1 MIVKRLFINER
12 VREIANNRTPV
23 KIFDTAKI
31 ILHIMPESSINSDH
45 KYDLEIVTRNPARL
59 EPIKSI
65 GVESSHTY
73 DGFVTYTSDLTGLA
87 RTYVHLYKNGRIE
100 AVECSLLKPIVDRK
114 EIPSIDFEKEIIE
127 AIPKFVQ
134 VLQLLNIK
142 PPFFMFLSLSGV
154 KDYTMKLNKE
164 ILGATPT
171 PIEEDEIKT
180 EEIYV
185 KEYWWFDDAPRLFKT
200 AFDEIWNACGLFKSF
215 NFDED
220 GNWGN
225 GLNMK

>member
-31 ILHIMPESSINSDH
+31 ILHIIPDSSINSDVKH
-45 KYDLEIVTRNPARL
+45 DIEVVTRNPERL
-59 EPIKSI
+59 KPIKSI

-73 DGFVTYTSDLTGLA
+73 DGFATYTTDLTGA
-87 RTYVHLYKNGRIE
+87 VRTYVHLYKNGRIE

-114 EIPSIDFEKEIIE
+114 EIPSVDFEKALIE
-127 AIPKFVQ
+127 VIPTYVDIFH
-134 VLQLLNIK
+134 LLKIR
-142 PPFFMFLSLSGV
+142 PPFFMFISLAGI
-154 KDYTMKLNKE
+154 KGYTMKLNKE
-164 ILGATPT
+164 ILGATPI

-185 KEYWWFDDAPRLFKT
+185 KEYWWFDDVPRLLRP

>member
-1 MIVKRLFINER
+1 MKRLFINER

-23 KIFDTAKI
+23 KISDTAKI

-45 KYDLEIVTRNPARL
+45 KYDIEIVTRNPARL

-114 EIPSIDFEKEIIE
+114 EIPSVEFEKEIIA
-127 AIPKFVQ
+127 AIPKYVE

-142 PPFFMFLSLSGV
+142 PPFFMFLSLAGV
-154 KDYTMKLNKE
+154 KDYTMKLNNE
-164 ILGATPT
+164 ILGATPL

-185 KEYWWFDDAPRLFKT
+185 KEYWWFDDVPRLFKT

>member
-23 KIFDTAKI
+23 KISDTAKI

-45 KYDLEIVTRNPARL
+45 KYDIEIVTRNPARL

-114 EIPSIDFEKEIIE
+114 EIPSVEFEKEIIA
-127 AIPKFVQ
+127 AIPKYVE

-142 PPFFMFLSLSGV
+142 PPFFMFLSLAGV
-154 KDYTMKLNKE
+154 KDYTMKLNNE
-164 ILGATPT
+164 ILGATPL

-185 KEYWWFDDAPRLFKT
+185 KEYWWFDDVPRLFKT

>member
-12 VREIANNRTPV
+12 VREIVNNRTPV

-45 KYDLEIVTRNPARL
+45 KYDIEIVTRNPARL

-114 EIPSIDFEKEIIE
+114 EIPSVEFEKEIIA
-127 AIPKFVQ
+127 AIPKFVE

-142 PPFFMFLSLSGV
+142 PPFFMFLSLAGV
-154 KDYTMKLNKE
+154 KDYTMKLNNE
-164 ILGATPT
+164 ILGATPI

-185 KEYWWFDDAPRLFKT
+185 KEYWWFDDAPRLFKP

-215 NFDED
+215 NFDEE

>member
-1 MIVKRLFINER
+1 MIVKKLFINER

-127 AIPKFVQ
+127 VIPKYVQ

-142 PPFFMFLSLSGV
+142 PPFFMFLSLAGV

-185 KEYWWFDDAPRLFKT
+185 KEYWWFDDAPRLFKP

>member
-1 MIVKRLFINER
+1 MKRLFINER

-31 ILHIMPESSINSDH
+31 ILHILPESSINSDH
-45 KYDLEIVTRNPARL
+45 KYDIEIVTRNPARL

-127 AIPKFVQ
+127 VIPKYVQ

-142 PPFFMFLSLSGV
+142 PPFFMFLSLAGV

-185 KEYWWFDDAPRLFKT
+185 KEYWWFDDAPRLFKP

>member
-1 MIVKRLFINER
+1 VKRLFINER
-12 VREIANNRTPV
+12 VREIANNRTPI

-31 ILHIMPESSINSDH
+31 ILHIIPDSSINSDVKH
-45 KYDLEIVTRNPARL
+45 DIEVVTRNPSRL
-59 EPIKSI
+59 EPIKPI

-73 DGFVTYTSDLTGLA
+73 DGFVTYSTDLSGIA
-87 RTYVHLYKNGRIE
+87 RTYVHLYKTGRIE

-114 EIPSIDFEKEIIE
+114 EIPSVDFEKEIIE
-127 AIPKFVQ
+127 AVPKYVSI
-134 VLQLLNIK
+134 LQLLDIR
-142 PPFFMFLSLSGV
+142 PPFFLFLSLAGV

-171 PIEEDEIKT
+171 SIEEDEIKT

-185 KEYWWFDDAPRLFKT
+185 KEYWWFDDVPRLFRP

-215 NFDED
+215 NFDEE

>member
-1 MIVKRLFINER
+1 MKRLFINER
-12 VREIANNRTPV
+12 VREIVNNRTPV

-45 KYDLEIVTRNPARL
+45 KYDIEIVTRNPARL

-114 EIPSIDFEKEIIE
+114 EIPSVEFEKEIIA
-127 AIPKFVQ
+127 AIPKFVE

-142 PPFFMFLSLSGV
+142 PPFFMFLSLAGV
-154 KDYTMKLNKE
+154 KDYTMKLNNE
-164 ILGATPT
+164 ILGATPI

-185 KEYWWFDDAPRLFKT
+185 KEYWWFDDAPRLFKP

-215 NFDED
+215 NFDEE

>member
-1 MIVKRLFINER
+1 MKRLFINER
-12 VREIANNRTPV
+12 VKEIANNRTPV

-31 ILHIMPESSINSDH
+31 ILHIMPESSINSDIKH
-45 KYDLEIVTRNPARL
+45 DIEIVTRNPARL

-114 EIPSIDFEKEIIE
+114 EIPSVDFEKEIIE
-127 AIPKFVQ
+127 VIPKYVQ
-134 VLQLLNIK
+134 ILQLLNIK
-142 PPFFMFLSLSGV
+142 PPFFMFLSLAGV
-154 KDYTMKLNKE
+154 KDYTMKLNQN
-164 ILGATPT
+164 ILGANPV

-185 KEYWWFDDAPRLFKT
+185 KEYWWFDDVPRLFRP
-200 AFDEIWNACGLFKSF
+200 AFDEIWNACGMFKSF